1 MDAVLGSAGPSGH
14 DADGLPPGESAR
26 LTALVIDDNARFR
39 TALAGLLSRAGLA
52 VVEAADG
59 AQGLALA
66 RASHPDLVIT
76 DIYMPGV
83 GGLPTIEHLRR
94 DRPEI
99 KIIAMSGADAPAID
113 LVHRSTALGADCF
126 LSKPFDAAELLGQ
139 IGRLCPRSDVNEPSA

>member
-1 MDAVLGSAGPSGH
+1 MDGVFRGARPSGH
-14 DADGLPPGESAR
+14 DADSLPPGELDR
-26 LTALVIDDNARFR
+26 LTALVIDDNGRFR
-39 TALAGLLSRAGLA
+39 TALTGLLSRAGLA

-66 RASHPDLVIT
+66 RASQPDVVIT

-94 DRPEI
+94 DRPGI

-113 LVHRSTALGADCF
+113 LAHRSAVLGADYF
-126 LSKPFDAAELLGQ
+126 LSKPFDAAELLDQ
-139 IGRLCPRSDVNEPSA
+139 IGRLCPRGLQEPGA